1 MRPAKQPDQWMSA
14 ISHLD
19 FDRPGSGPLRE
30 DRTRRLV
37 RAEMADERG
46 VTQDVVIRNLS
57 SRGIGV
63 SAREF
68 APVRDERVTL
78 TLPGNEVVS
87 GVVRWVN
94 ELTFGIELERDL
106 NLAALANAMQRH
118 IQRTNQQGKWEVRA
132 GHRVQSGAVD
142 PSKLRIV

>member
-1 MRPAKQPDQWMSA
+1 MSA
-14 ISHLD
+14 LSHLD
-19 FDRPGSGPLRE
+19 FEQPGDGPQRE
-30 DRTRRLV
+30 ERSRRLV

-46 VTQDVVIRNLS
+46 VSQDVVIRNLS

-63 SAREF
+63 TAREF

-78 TLPGNEVVS
+78 RLPGNEVVT
-87 GVVRWVN
+87 GIVRWVS
-94 ELTFGIELERDL
+94 ELTFGVELDRDL

-118 IQRTNQQGKWEVRA
+118 IQRTSQQGKWEVRA
-132 GHRVQSGAVD
+132 GHRVHSGTVD

>member
-1 MRPAKQPDQWMSA
+1 MSA

-19 FDRPGSGPLRE
+19 FEQPGGDPQRE

-57 SRGIGV
+57 SRGVGV

-87 GVVRWVN
+87 GVVRWVS
-94 ELTFGIELERDL
+94 ELTFGVELERDL

-118 IQRTNQQGKWEVRA
+118 IQRSNQQGKWEVRS
-132 GHRVQSGAVD
+132 GHRVHSGPVD